1 MWVDYALALAR
12 KFLNF
17 QKERIMAMKR
27 KSKFHVRIVLK
38 YVVKIILDLI
48 LILLKYDLFNN

>member
-1 MWVDYALALAR
+1 
-12 KFLNF
+12 
-17 QKERIMAMKR
+17 MAMKR
-27 KSKFHVRIVLK
+27 KSKFYVRIVLK